1 MTYMSTQANEQMAAI
16 LVVILV
22 SIHKMKPIF
31 ELEQVIDIKVP
42 SGPGSLTSIL
52 FFNPIFW

>member
-1 MTYMSTQANEQMAAI
+1 MSTQANEQMAAI

-22 SIHKMKPIF
+22 SIHKMEPIF

-52 FFNPIFW
+52 FFNHIF